1 MAEDYRF
8 AAYKIKGRII
18 ALRERLSYSP
28 DDLSRHL
35 AQYWNVAPLGAAC
48 WIRKLESEMLLED
61 MGDVRKRASWRENF
75 QSHQRRIFDYLAAL
89 GIADEHSCRT
99 ILDGIK
105 QIGYNMQYQRSEVK
119 PLSPLE
125 KSVQGS

>member
-18 ALRERLSYSP
+18 ALRERLGYNP
-28 DDLSRHL
+28 ENLSRHL

-61 MGDVRKRASWRENF
+61 MGDVAKRASQPENF
-75 QSHQRRIFDYLAAL
+75 QNHQKRIFDYLAAL
-89 GIADEHSCRT
+89 GIADEHSCMV
-99 ILDGIK
+99 ILEGIERACHGVK
-105 QIGYNMQYQRSEVK
+105 YQRSEVK

-125 KSVQGS
+125 KSVQSS